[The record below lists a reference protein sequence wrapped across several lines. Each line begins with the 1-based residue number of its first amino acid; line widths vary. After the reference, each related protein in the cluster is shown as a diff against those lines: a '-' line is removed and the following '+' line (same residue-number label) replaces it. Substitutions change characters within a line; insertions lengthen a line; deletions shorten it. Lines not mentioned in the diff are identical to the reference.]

1 MKKAIITLLTII
13 TTLQT
18 FAQFKIS
25 GRVAHLQKPD
35 TITLNLPFV
44 YGYYRENNINI
55 PVDKNGHFNA
65 IIPVKAQKFGNLSW
79 QNKSTTLLLTPGRQL
94 TLSLDTGSNFKS
106 FAGSAGEE
114 NRLLNRTKMAEVSFI
129 TQGTRQTSPYAK
141 LSNAEIKEK
150 VVKPWLAL
158 RDEHLQMVAVSKL
171 SAHDKAVIASEIK
184 YHALVELDF
193 FARGIMNAPKQQIAD
208 LVLDMFDGI
217 KPEPDVY
224 PAGPQYYFYANAYLS
239 YLESKAFSKYSPA
252 EEQGK
257 QAFLETYKITLD
269 SATTLV
275 KQNGKAYIKWFL
287 LKEYFSRKVAEQYL
301 AQAIFT
307 QWHDKNLSYVEPMLR
322 DMKAYFPNSKYLP
335 LLQQK
340 TDALNRTLKENELNK
355 QIQVFA
361 GYQKVNSIYD
371 VISTLKGK
379 VVYLDIWGTWCPAC
393 KDDLNDVPKLKA
405 RFKDKDVAFVYLDMD
420 DDVKDAAWKK
430 FIKVNAL
437 TGIHLRKNKDEI
449 QKFWDELLPDKKKQS
464 FYPTTFIFDKNGKL
478 VEPATLRP
486 PDEGALYSLIEKY
499 L

>member
-1 MKKAIITLLTII
+1 MKKTLTTLTII
-13 TTLQT
+13 AITLQS
-18 FAQFKIS
+18 FAQFRIS

-44 YGYYRENNINI
+44 YGYYRENNVNI
-55 PVDKNGHFNA
+55 PVDKTGHFSIN
-65 IIPVKAQKFGNLSW
+65 IRVKAQKFGTLSW
-79 QNKSTTLLLTPGRQL
+79 QGKSTTLLLTPGKQL
-94 TLSLDTGSNFKS
+94 SLSLDTGGQFKVFS
-106 FAGSAGEE
+106 GSAAPE
-114 NRLLNRTKMAEVSFI
+114 NSLLNRTKMAEASFI
-129 TQGTRQTSPYAK
+129 TRGTRQTSPYAK
-141 LSNAEIKEK
+141 LSNAEIKEQL
-150 VVKPWLAL
+150 VKPWLAR
-158 RDEHLQMVAVSKL
+158 RDECLQMVQASKL
-171 SAHDKAVIASEIK
+171 SAHDKALISSEIK
-184 YHALVELDF
+184 YHALVELDY
-193 FARGIMNAPKQQIAD
+193 FARGIMNAPKQQVAD
-208 LVLDMFDGI
+208 LLMDMFDGI
-217 KPEPDVY
+217 KPEPDVF
-224 PAGPQYYFYANAYLS
+224 PAGPQYYMYANTYLS
-239 YLESKAFSKYSPA
+239 YLESKAFSKHSPTD
-252 EEQGK
+252 EQGK
-257 QAFLETYKITLD
+257 QAFLETYKISLD

-301 AQAIFT
+301 AQAVFT
-307 QWHDKNLSYVEPMLR
+307 QLHDKNLGQAEPMMH

-335 LLQQK
+335 MLQQK

-361 GYQKVNSIYD
+361 SYTKVNSIYD
-371 VISTLKGK
+371 VINTLKGK

-420 DDVKDAAWKK
+420 DDAKDAAWKK

-437 TGIHLRKNKDEI
+437 TGIHLRKNKEEI

-464 FYPTTFIFDKNGKL
+464 FYPTCFIFDKNGKL